1 MALFAVVFVVGAQLV
16 WAQETN
22 SSPAPA
28 AKTKPAQVEFDVP
41 ATLIGPGLDSV
52 KRQLTPAKSE
62 ETDSAST
69 TKNQTPPAK
78 EVPQPPKP
86 LVPGASVR
94 QELLPSKNLPAT
106 PSAPQEPA
114 PEKLLVPAPAIL
126 PELPPQGRE
135 TALIANDSPPGLR
148 EVKRLSKSEI
158 LAAVTDK
165 WAAYFLRSN
174 PRVLVLDFPTI
185 REQARMFGRI
195 IMFVER
201 GGTSKTKVMTVPE
214 VEKWLA
220 QNAEKLESLTM
231 GNNFRAGELAR
242 FFNTARFQGE
252 PLTIDETT
260 LYNLLLELQVL
271 REELGVSIVQ
281 PEFVL
286 ISLPQVSSVPGCASC
301 AVTPALRNVVLEH
314 ELSHARYATDTV
326 YQNYVVW
333 FWSQAIS
340 PATRTKFIQFLR
352 KRGYDSNIPE
362 LLANEMQAFLLHTP
376 DAAIFSAGQLGITES
391 ELNDLRENF
400 KAGLFPKPP
409 VVAQK
414 PYQFE

>member
-1 MALFAVVFVVGAQLV
+1 MLV
-16 WAQETN
+16 
-22 SSPAPA
+22 P
-28 AKTKPAQVEFDVP
+28 
-41 ATLIGPGLDSV
+41 
-52 KRQLTPAKSE
+52 TPA
-62 ETDSAST
+62 
-69 TKNQTPPAK
+69 
-78 EVPQPPKP
+78 
-86 LVPGASVR
+86 
-94 QELLPSKNLPAT
+94 LL
-106 PSAPQEPA
+106 QGF
-114 PEKLLVPAPAIL
+114 
-126 PELPPQGRE
+126 PPQGHKA
-135 TALIANDSPPGLR
+135 ALIANDSPRGLG

-165 WAAYFLRSN
+165 CAVYFLRNN

-185 REQARMFGRI
+185 REQARVFGRI

-252 PLTIDETT
+252 PLTVHETS
-260 LYNLLLELQVL
+260 LYNWLLELQVL

-286 ISLPQVSSVPGCASC
+286 ISFPQASTVPGCVSC
-301 AVTPALRNVVLEH
+301 TVTPALRNVVLEH
-314 ELSHARYATDTV
+314 ELSHARFATDIV

-340 PATRTKFIQFLR
+340 AATRSKFIQFLR
-352 KRGYDSNIPE
+352 KRGYDSNLPE
-362 LLANEMQAFLLHTP
+362 LLANEMQAFLMHTP